1 MHTLEN
7 TFKALGNLADDAA
20 AVHTMT
26 IIEEQVPGAETLTYK
41 VFDFLPAEATAPIT
55 VATLITGGRVKG
67 LSRERQLR
75 RLPHRRCLLIG
86 EAVVPEASQAARSFN
101 QSWPCELQLLNN
113 DCHSHTTALVQHL
126 TGRKPKLEKLRPLQR
141 RPLWM

>member
-1 MHTLEN
+1 MHTFEN
-7 TFKALGNLADDAA
+7 AFKMLGNLADDAA
-20 AVHTMT
+20 AMHTMT
-26 IIEEQVPGAETLTYK
+26 IIEEQAPGADTLTYR

-55 VATLITGGRVKG
+55 LATLLTGGRVKG
-67 LSRERQLR
+67 LLRERQLR

-86 EAVVPEASQAARSFN
+86 EADMAEASQAARIFN
-101 QSWPCELQLLNN
+101 KSWPCELQLLNN